1 MAAKKQKPKTFKDS
15 KGNIRQTG
23 GSGKIVKRAAVNPL
37 DAAVN
42 SAIGAQV
49 QPYTAMDKSR
59 LAQYNKDAADTSA
72 VQETLQQ
79 RLAGIQ
85 SGLQSANADALG
97 LAAQRGTASADQM
110 QRNMDF
116 LKQTLGNYTSDAGAI
131 VNGVQPAV
139 VASGADAAGNA
150 AGVGFAGSASA
161 NQLAAQRGASVLAG
175 GERSAQLLNARK
187 QDQLA
192 IQREI
197 ARIRSQ
203 APLLKRQFGREN
215 AELSMV
221 RQELGLKKQTFAE
234 QQRQFDLS
242 QTEASRQ
249 FDESLGADR
258 ASQAEKDAA
267 AKNKNLVKKWG
278 VSVPKHLVSDLDG
291 LYSASLAPKTP
302 EGAENPAHR
311 WRTVYAEMT
320 KLGIGKAQAAL
331 LASTW
336 LPDRLKIHG
345 KKSPQVIYKMFK
357 DGSLGFKASDGYLK
371 ALFSKVGLDWS
382 KRVAKSPSVK
392 LPGVTGTGPNGTV
405 GTGDIG
411 GGGMVGTGDLAGGVN
426 LS

>member
-1 MAAKKQKPKTFKDS
+1 MAQKPKTFRDS
-15 KGNIRQTG
+15 KGNIRQIGT
-23 GSGKIVKRAAVNPL
+23 SKIVKRAAVNPL

-59 LAQYNKDAADTSA
+59 LAQYNKDVADTNA

-116 LKQTLGNYTSDAGAI
+116 LRQTLGNYTSDQGAI
-131 VNGVQPAV
+131 AGGVQPAS
-139 VASGADAAGNA
+139 VASGSDAAGNA
-150 AGVGFAGSASA
+150 VGVGLAAGASG

-215 AELSMV
+215 AEMSLA
-221 RQELGLKKQTFAE
+221 RQELGLSKQQLSE
-234 QQRQFDLS
+234 QKRQFD
-242 QTEASRQ
+242 
-249 FDESLGADR
+249 
-258 ASQAEKDAA
+258 ASQDYQYDALDA
-267 AKNKNLVKKWG
+267 GTKADKIKNETKK
-278 VSVPKHLVSDLDG
+278 SDYG
-291 LYSASLAPKTP
+291 YGIPASLDEKISTIFSQVAEPKVPVLDPATGQP
-302 EGAENPAHR
+302 TGATGDNDKRR
-311 WRTVYAEMT
+311 WRTVISQLRG
-320 KLGIGKAQAAL
+320 LGVKGGPAVL
-331 LASTW
+331 LATKW
-336 LPDRLKIHG
+336 MPERLNIHG
-345 KKSPQVIYKMFK
+345 SKSPQVIYKILK
-357 DGSLGFKASDGYLK
+357 SGELGFKASDAVAK
-371 ALFSKVGLDWS
+371 QVFKQAGLDWS
-382 KRVAKSPSVK
+382 KRTAK
-392 LPGVTGTGPNGTV
+392 
-405 GTGDIG
+405 G
-411 GGGMVGTGDLAGGVN
+411 GGSSAVDTSLLPPGAVQPPALRPNPSTPTGGILG
-426 LS
+426 